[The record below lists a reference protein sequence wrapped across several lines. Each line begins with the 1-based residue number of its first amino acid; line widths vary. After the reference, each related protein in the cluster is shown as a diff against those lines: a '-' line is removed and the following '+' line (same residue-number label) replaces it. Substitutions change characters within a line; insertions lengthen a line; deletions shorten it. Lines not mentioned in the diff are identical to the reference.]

1 MRPASPL
8 GFEPPMFRGLSG
20 TELTAAIVLSL
31 VPGVPA
37 AGLVCLSAGSLLWAL
52 PVVVLSAFATVLLAG
67 TALRRLKRNRPPHWY
82 LQSLARRCG
91 PRTGLI
97 CQHGAWRVDR

>member
-1 MRPASPL
+1 
-8 GFEPPMFRGLSG
+8 MFRGLSG

-37 AGLVCLSAGSLLWAL
+37 AGIVCMSAGSLLWAL

-67 TALRRLKRNRPPHWY
+67 TALRSLKRNRPPHWY
-82 LQSLARRCG
+82 LQRLALWCG

-97 CQHGAWRVDR
+97 CQHGAWRIDR